1 MIKRYTDIN
10 SFYPKVFADKRR
22 LRRFVELLDAELPP
36 EFRAPEGVLSVAVFD
51 DRDIAKIHADFMNK
65 PDPTDVITFEGDPS
79 DPEEAGEICI
89 SADTARSNAAKFSN
103 TFSRELSLYVAHGY
117 LHLAGVDDISEP
129 DAKVMRRAE
138 TLALAI
144 HDKHFKKP
152 IFTFN
157 D

>member
-1 MIKRYTDIN
+1 MTITAPPREPRPASDRAPDNPATPY
-10 SFYPKVFADKRR
+10 RR
-22 LRRFVELLDAELPP
+22 LWAAVLTHAYNDWWHRCE
-36 EFRAPEGVLSVAVFD
+36 RAKGHAGT
-51 DRDIAKIHADFMNK
+51 IAKIHADFMNK

-117 LHLAGVDDISEP
+117 LHLAGVDDISET